1 MRKRTAASVLVL
13 CSDAAL
19 RDSLRDLL
27 VADMRVTTELLDG
40 VERPTVVVAAA
51 DAWPLGWDMSRLRAS
66 YQLLPCMVLSGS
78 PFGGDFLVSQLA
90 RGYFVQLLALPDEI
104 VELVAQLSGP

>member
-1 MRKRTAASVLVL
+1 ML

-27 VADMRVTTELLDG
+27 VADGRRVTTELLYG
-40 VERPTVVVAAA
+40 VERPTVVVANA

-66 YQLLPCMVLSGS
+66 YRLLPCMVLSGS
-78 PFGGDFLVSQLA
+78 PFGGDFLVTQLR
-90 RGYFVQLLALPDEI
+90 RGYFVQLPALPDEI
-104 VELVAQLSGP
+104 LELVAQLSGV